1 MFRLCLALGWP
12 HPDFLGEYLSLEQ
25 VHDWMEF
32 YGREPWGFEADDY
45 LAAMQAFTV
54 ARSAGSKTARIED
67 FRLGPKLAKAANAG
81 KPEDPQVLKERIRT
95 AFGLHRPKK

>member
-25 VHDWMEF
+25 VLDWMEF

-45 LAAMQAFTV
+45 RAAMQAFTV